1 MASRSS
7 RSAARASPAPGV
19 KPRAPSP
26 LSPTKI
32 SRTEEKRT
40 LGNLND
46 RLAAYIERVR
56 TLELENNRLEQQVT
70 TIEETNS
77 KEIISVRHMYD
88 KELNQARKALDETAK
103 EKAKWEIEAE
113 RHKSSNRD
121 IQARFNERQSELDRL
136 DRANKSLENQ
146 LADVKKKNDDLCND
160 RNRLSEEIRSI
171 KPDYDRMK
179 NKLLFFRRLQE
190 LREQLDDQ
198 ARIHRADMAKK
209 DHKIEQ
215 LTALTKEYEELL
227 EIKKRRKLLE
237 GEELRLGLSQS
248 QDPDTTDSG
257 TRGER
262 GTKRKRLME
271 SEEYSGVNVT
281 TTYTQPGVFLI
292 EPLEENNKCIKV
304 RNTGET
310 EESLGGFSL
319 KSTSEGLET
328 IYKFHRT
335 VKCAPGAVV
344 TVWSSDSGEE
354 HSPSDGQLVMKEG
367 AWKFGDLVETV
378 LVDKE
383 GDVVASRDTKKEV
396 DSYGTQR
403 RFAGRRAGLKADGD
417 DKNCSIM

>member
-1 MASRSS
+1 MGAGSRQES
-7 RSAARASPAPGV
+7 REQN
-19 KPRAPSP
+19 
-26 LSPTKI
+26 TKI
-32 SRTEEKRT
+32 TALINK
-40 LGNLND
+40 N
-46 RLAAYIERVR
+46 V
-56 TLELENNRLEQQVT
+56 ELESSNSSLQKRIAELQKEMEEQAAS
-70 TIEETNS
+70 IRN
-77 KEIISVRHMYD
+77 D
-88 KELNQARKALDETAK
+88 LARKDAEVAAK
-103 EKAKWEIEAE
+103 VAQME
-113 RHKSSNRD
+113 
-121 IQARFNERQSELDRL
+121 
-136 DRANKSLENQ
+136 
-146 LADVKKKNDDLCND
+146 
-160 RNRLSEEIRSI
+160 
-171 KPDYDRMK
+171 
-179 NKLLFFRRLQE
+179 
-190 LREQLDDQ
+190 
-198 ARIHRADMAKK
+198 DM
-209 DHKIEQ
+209 
-215 LTALTKEYEELL
+215 TKEYQELL
-227 EIKKRRKLLE
+227 EIKIALDMEIAAYRKLLE

-304 RNTGET
+304 HNTET